1 MGKNDEF
8 VVDGATIKCS
18 MGDVSAKL
26 NVTSNNTVLI
36 KNKCAA
42 TEYDCTNANLI
53 PPVATF
59 GTCKPYKAVPP
70 PGCLCTF
77 VPTGPW
83 KGTYFKEMI
92 KGKEVII
99 GSSYLICGRPPGG
112 KITITKSGQSGKNRS
127 LIDKELLKC
136 PKCGK
141 SLNDDKHKYEK
152 IPPGEYTGNGNK
164 LGLNIIKKA
173 YNGKFYEHPFF
184 YRADLELIN
193 LSVPID
199 LEKIKIIK
207 DELKKNKNNPRS
219 GIEAHHII
227 PNATVKNNQL
237 YKEIIHTL
245 GYSINHNKNGVLL
258 PDIMKVAC
266 SFRVPLHN
274 SHHGAGLVLKKNTSF
289 QEMIFPVYEPKQELV
304 ELTYVSK
311 VNKSV
316 AKIMS
321 YVDLEDICCINEK
334 NKIAIKFINRMD
346 KISEVIFKRIKDF
359 KWTITADGFD
369 YKEDG
374 IGCYD
379 TNRIPDKKKKLT
391 QKFNLNK
398 NLGIGPKGASVLN
411 FQARL
416 YNNKEILNKIKSSF
430 KCEHKIYSN
439 PLKKFEYY
447 IERDPKF
454 LTPFVIN
461 SNASEK

>member
-1 MGKNDEF
+1 M
-8 VVDGATIKCS
+8 
-18 MGDVSAKL
+18 
-26 NVTSNNTVLI
+26 SN
-36 KNKCAA
+36 
-42 TEYDCTNANLI
+42 
-53 PPVATF
+53 
-59 GTCKPYKAVPP
+59 
-70 PGCLCTF
+70 
-77 VPTGPW
+77 
-83 KGTYFKEMI
+83 KE
-92 KGKEVII
+92 KE
-99 GSSYLICGRPPGG
+99 P
-112 KITITKSGQSGKNRS
+112 
-127 LIDKELLKC
+127 LKC
-136 PKCGK
+136 PECGDSLDDDGHKC
-141 SLNDDKHKYEK
+141 EE
-152 IPPGEYTGNGNK
+152 IPPGDYTGSGTK

-199 LEKIKIIK
+199 LEKIKNIK
-207 DELKKNKNNPRS
+207 DELKKNKNNPCS

-237 YKEIIHTL
+237 YKEIIYTL

-258 PDIMKVAC
+258 PNKMKVAC
-266 SFRVPLHN
+266 SFRVPLHK
-274 SHHGAGLVLKKNTSF
+274 SHHDAGLVLKKNTSF
-289 QEMIFPVYEPKQELV
+289 QEMIFPVYEPEQELV

-311 VNKSV
+311 VNKSI

-321 YVDLEDICCINEK
+321 YVDLKDLCKCEINK
-334 NKIAIKFINRMD
+334 KYKVATRFINRMD